1 MPILEESTD
10 PKIREGNDAKWRKN
24 ADQFAREKMPTLE
37 KNADQIAREKMPTLE
52 KNADQIAREKM
63 PTLEK
68 NVDQIA
74 RVMMPN
80 RAPRNQFEIQKA
92 HTDKRAICPND
103 FPGNTTK

>member
-1 MPILEESTD
+1 VDERVLRVLLPVLEESTD
-10 PKIREGNDAKWRKN
+10 PKKN
-24 ADQFAREKMPTLE
+24 ARVIMPTGGKTQTHFAREKMPTLE
-37 KNADQIAREKMPTLE
+37 KNA
-52 KNADQIAREKM
+52 
-63 PTLEK
+63 
-68 NVDQIA
+68 DQIA

>member
-1 MPILEESTD
+1 VDERVLRVLLPILEESTD

-24 ADQFAREKMPTLE
+24 ADQFAREK
-37 KNADQIAREKMPTLE
+37 KMPTLE
-52 KNADQIAREKM
+52 R
-63 PTLEK
+63 

-80 RAPRNQFEIQKA
+80 RASRNQFEIQKA

-103 FPGNTTK
+103 SPGKYNGITVPH